1 MSSESVEHPHP
12 SNKVNHFRYIPVH
25 VYYFVLTELILY
37 AFQVFYAQKLKQQF
51 DLVEKDVSIITAI
64 CSLKNAI

>member
-12 SNKVNHFRYIPVH
+12 SNKVNHFRYIH

-64 CSLKNAI
+64 YSLKDAI

>member
-1 MSSESVEHPHP
+1 MHPNP
-12 SNKVNHFRYIPVH
+12 SNKVIHYRCIH
-25 VYYFVLTELILY
+25 VYYFVLTKLILY

-64 CSLKNAI
+64 YSLKDAI

>member
-1 MSSESVEHPHP
+1 MHPNP
-12 SNKVNHFRYIPVH
+12 SNKVIHYRCIH
-25 VYYFVLTELILY
+25 VYRYYFVLTELILY

-64 CSLKNAI
+64 YSLKDAI

>member
-1 MSSESVEHPHP
+1 MHPNP
-12 SNKVNHFRYIPVH
+12 SNKVIHYRCIH

-64 CSLKNAI
+64 YIIHSKMLYEW

>member
-1 MSSESVEHPHP
+1 MC
-12 SNKVNHFRYIPVH
+12 KI

-64 CSLKNAI
+64 YSLKDAI